1 MSLRALVVCHDE
13 KILRVLRRVLSDQEI
28 SVEECTHADSAL
40 HKLTRQRYESV
51 IVDCH
56 DEQVA
61 SQVLRSVRTAPVNK
75 NAIAVAI
82 IDGQRAVQSAFALGA
97 HFVLYLPITAERAKT
112 SFRAAR
118 ALMKCERRRNTR
130 VPVEIPINLAFVNNG
145 EKIKGTTSDLSEGG
159 VAVRFVRRQKP
170 GPLRVSF
177 TLPGSECVVETAAEI
192 AWENG
197 GALCGLRFTDLQS
210 EHRAH
215 LKAWL
220 VKHSPEIESEDP
232 PIACT
237 LTDLSLGGCYLEV
250 KTPFP
255 RRTKV
260 VLSMKVAQVSVEV
273 EGVVCVMH
281 PEVGMGVGFTRTTD
295 AERKLVENFIEVL
308 MANSGVVPDLQVRP
322 EGIDRGETP
331 SVAKRSND
339 PEDPLLDLF
348 HRKTQLTTDEFLSEL
363 RKQRGGPREK
373 AQAAG
378 AQ

>member
-1 MSLRALVVCHDE
+1 MSLRALLVCQDE

-28 SVEECTHADSAL
+28 SAEECPSADAAL
-40 HKLTRQRYESV
+40 HKLTRQRYECV

-56 DEQVA
+56 DEHSA
-61 SQVLRSVRTAPVNK
+61 SQVLRSVRSAPVNK

-82 IDGQRAVQSAFALGA
+82 IDGQKAVHSAFALGA

-130 VPVEIPINLAFVNNG
+130 VPIEIPIALAFVHSG
-145 EKIKGTTSDLSEGG
+145 EKVNGTTSDLSEGG

-170 GPLRVSF
+170 GPLKITF
-177 TLPGSECVVETAAEI
+177 TLPGNDSPIETAAEI

-197 GALCGLRFTDLQS
+197 GALCGLRFVELQS
-210 EHRAH
+210 EHRNW

-220 VKHSPEIESEDP
+220 VKHSPEIEAEDP
-232 PIACT
+232 PVPCS
-237 LTDLSLGGCYLEV
+237 LSDLSLGGCYLET

-260 VLSMKVAQVSVEV
+260 SLCMRIAKAQAGV
-273 EGVVCVMH
+273 EGTVRVMH
-281 PEVGMGVGFTRTTD
+281 PEVGMGIEFTRSND
-295 AERKLVENFIEVL
+295 AEKKQVEDFIQAL
-308 MANSGVVPDLQVRP
+308 MANPGAVPDLQVKP
-322 EGIDRGETP
+322 EGMDQAD
-331 SVAKRSND
+331 SSDAKISG

-348 HRKTQLTTDEFLSEL
+348 RNAELPTDAFLGEL
-363 RKQRGGPREK
+363 RKQRSAPAPK
-373 AQAAG
+373 AQAA
-378 AQ
+378 AAN